1 MENKAFIT
9 SEILKRIHSLTTEL
23 FFSLHIKE
31 KMPFHDSIH
40 TNWSPPHLGFL
51 KLNTDGFVRVTRLEP
66 ALATLLEILWAHGLE
81 VSLEA

>member
-1 MENKAFIT
+1 MENKPFIT

-23 FFSLHIKE
+23 FSLHIKE

-40 TNWSPPHLGFL
+40 TNWSPPHLGFS
-51 KLNTDGFVRVTRLEP
+51 KLDTDGFVRVTRLEP
-66 ALATLLEILWAHGLE
+66 ALVTLLEILWVHGFE